1 MVSSEQTE
9 HNKKKI
15 LEALEKSFGI
25 VTTACKVVGVGRTQ
39 FYQWLK
45 DDAEFKE
52 QVDDLQNV
60 TLDMAESQLHKQILD
75 GNTTATIFYLKTKG
89 KKRGFIERQEITG
102 IEGTKLFDIKVVKR
116 KDDDTD
122 GDTN

>member
-9 HNKKKI
+9 HNKRNV
-15 LEALEKSFGI
+15 LDALEKSFGI
-25 VTTACKVVGVGRTQ
+25 VTTACKTVGVSRTQ

-45 DDAEFKE
+45 DDAAFKK

-60 TLDMAESQLHKQILD
+60 TLDMAESQLHKQILG

-89 KKRGFIERQEITG
+89 KKRGYIERQEITG
-102 IEGTKLFDIKVVKR
+102 VEGTKLFDIAVVRTKENADR
-116 KDDDTD
+116 DTD
-122 GDTN
+122 

>member
-1 MVSSEQTE
+1 MVGNEQTE
-9 HNKKKI
+9 HNKRNV

-25 VTTACKVVGVGRTQ
+25 VTTACKTVGVGRTQ

-45 DDAEFKE
+45 DDEVFRK

-60 TLDMAESQLHKQILD
+60 TLDMAESQLHKQILG

-89 KKRGFIERQEITG
+89 KKRGYIERQEITG
-102 IEGTKLFDIKVVKR
+102 VEGTKLFDISVVRTKENADR
-116 KDDDTD
+116 DTD
-122 GDTN
+122 